1 MSQAWVTLNPE
12 KRARGVFYGW
22 WLAGVAALVMI
33 LGTVPV
39 FSALPAW
46 IVVLERNFGWSK
58 TQLSLAF
65 SLARVEGSLMGPVAG
80 YLIDKL
86 GPRRMVLIGF
96 PILGAGFLIFSQMH
110 SLWQFYLAFIVMSS
124 GGGFGT
130 WLPMMTVLNSWFL
143 RRRATAMGI
152 AMEGFAIGGVLLVP
166 ALAWGIDPDR
176 FGLDAWRTVS
186 LGIGA
191 ALILLALPISLAV
204 RNRPEDYGVLPDGRP
219 MVSSPVASES
229 TPSADRQDDYTW
241 QQALRT
247 RAFWLITIG
256 HSCSSIV
263 IVTITVHLGPML
275 DARDFSLQEIGWVVA
290 IYTGVG
296 GLFMLVGGYLGDRLP
311 MRMTLF
317 VFSAIQPVAVLI
329 LLQAHSPGVAYLFAV
344 VMGIG
349 FGGRAPLTTAIRGIY
364 FGRKAFASITGISMI
379 PMNFM
384 LLAAP
389 LFAGIMFDAT
399 GSYQVP
405 FLTIAVVSFA
415 GAASFMFL
423 GQPPAPDTDAA

>member
-1 MSQAWVTLNPE
+1 MSQAQATANQE
-12 KRARGVFYGW
+12 KRTKGVFYGW
-22 WLAGVAALVMI
+22 WLAAVAGLVMV

-65 SLARVEGSLMGPVAG
+65 SLSRVEGSVMGPVAG
-80 YLIDKL
+80 HLIDKL
-86 GPRRMVLIGF
+86 GSRRMVLIGF
-96 PILGAGFLIFSQMH
+96 PILGGGFLIFSQMH
-110 SLWQFYLAFIVMSS
+110 HIWQFYLAFIVMSS

-176 FGLDAWRTVS
+176 FGQDAWRTVS
-186 LGIGA
+186 AGIGVT
-191 ALILLALPISLAV
+191 LILLAFPISLAV
-204 RNRPEDYGVLPDGRP
+204 RNRPEDYGLLPDGKPRE
-219 MVSSPVASES
+219 SSSADADS
-229 TPSADRQDDYTW
+229 TPTAAGEGGYTW
-241 QQALRT
+241 RQALRT
-247 RAFWLITIG
+247 RAFWLITMG

-296 GLFMLVGGYLGDRLP
+296 GVFMLVGGYLGDRLP
-311 MRMTLF
+311 MHITLF
-317 VFSAIQPVAVLI
+317 GFSAIQSVAVLI
-329 LLQAHSPGVAYLFAV
+329 LLQANSPAEAYVFAL
-344 VMGIG
+344 VMGAG
-349 FGGRAPLTTAIRGIY
+349 FGGRTPLTTAIRGIY
-364 FGRKAFASITGISMI
+364 FGRRAFASITGISMI

-405 FLTIAVVSFA
+405 FLTIAVVSFV
-415 GAASFMFL
+415 GAASFLFL
-423 GQPPAPDTDAA
+423 GQPPAPATDDA